1 MFGSMRADFGYP
13 LGVIRPAPPRSAPA
27 VRACRAARGGK
38 NKEDIADGLGILS
51 GVTLDSRAV
60 RPGDLYAALPGART
74 HGAAYSDQAVA
85 AGAVAI
91 LTDPDGRDRAARTGV
106 PVFVV
111 SNPRERLGDVSC
123 WIYGDPSHRMT
134 MIGVTGTSGKT
145 TTSYL
150 CEAGL
155 RAAGHTTGLI
165 GGVEIKIGAASSS
178 RRR

>member
-1 MFGSMRADFGYP
+1 MFDSMPADFGYP
-13 LGVIRPAPPRSAPA
+13 LGVIRPVRLAPRPLSGLAELLGVGRTESIRS
-27 VRACRAARGGK
+27 
-38 NKEDIADGLGILS
+38 GLGILS

-60 RPGDLYAALPGART
+60 RPGDLYAALPGTRT

-91 LTDPDGRDRAARTGV
+91 LTDAAGRDRAARTGV

-111 SNPRERLGDVSC
+111 SSPRDHLGDVSC

-134 MIGVTGTSGKT
+134 MIGVTGTAGKT

-155 RAAGHTTGLI
+155 RPAGPATGLF
-165 GGVEIKIGAASSS
+165 GGVAIKIG
-178 RRR
+178 R